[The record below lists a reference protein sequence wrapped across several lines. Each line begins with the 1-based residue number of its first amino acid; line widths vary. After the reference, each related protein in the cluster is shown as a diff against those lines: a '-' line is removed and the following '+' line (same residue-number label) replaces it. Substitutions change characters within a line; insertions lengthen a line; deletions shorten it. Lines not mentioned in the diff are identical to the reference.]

1 MQYWNIEN
9 GRGQVR
15 DEKDFRIENKQ
26 NKVDTG
32 DFYTRK
38 TAAVKW
44 ETKNNEIFD

>member
-26 NKVDTG
+26 NKADTA
-32 DFYTRK
+32 DFYTTK

-44 ETKNNEIFD
+44 ETKNNKIFD